1 MGLVDSYTP
10 SIKTTILRKFTL
22 MWWIDMKEII
32 LAKIRSD
39 DIIFSF
45 GGMEIEE
52 YTIRRE
58 ILNEMLMELEDE

>member
-1 MGLVDSYTP
+1 
-10 SIKTTILRKFTL
+10 
-22 MWWIDMKEII
+22 MWWVDMKEII

-39 DIIFSF
+39 DMIFSF

>member
-10 SIKTTILRKFTL
+10 SIKTTMLRKFTL
-22 MWWIDMKEII
+22 MWWDDMKEII

-39 DIIFSF
+39 DMIFSF

-58 ILNEMLMELEDE
+58 ILQEMLMELEDE